1 MTSLELQTVDSTTA
15 PLTSRIRMLCIL
27 FFFSG
32 FPALIYQLTWQRS
45 LFRIFG
51 VNTESVTIVVT
62 AFMLG
67 LGLGSLAGGWISK
80 RRNVKALLLLGLIE
94 LMTAVFGVI
103 SLTIFEQ
110 VGQLVADLPMVA
122 VAAINLLLVLVPT
135 LLMGATLPI
144 LVSFL
149 AKTSGQ
155 IGSAVGTLYFVNTLG
170 AGVACLVCATII
182 FPFSGMHAAIWIA
195 AGINVVVGTGA
206 IVVHRA
212 NPDLTETS
220 QFQSAKPVTQPVL
233 GMVFVTI
240 VAMLGGFIS
249 LSYEIFLFRTISF
262 ATGSSSLAFA
272 LTLCAFLIGIAVGA
286 QNAAR
291 ACEQLAPA
299 DAMRKAATDLTW
311 ANLFGAAFLP
321 LMAQLAWIGAGVI
334 GVGMV
339 IIYLI
344 ARQWGA
350 LLPYLSQFGIAAD
363 SRAGMR
369 TAILYFANIIGC
381 ATGAILTG
389 FILSNWLGLK
399 SMAVFLLAGGTLCAV
414 LLIAALHAPVAERM
428 RRGGIAVALLIAGAI
443 ANPVVAQHVLE
454 NLQSKSVSAHDFA
467 HIVENRS
474 GIITVDND
482 GAVYGN
488 GMYDGRFNT
497 DLKKADVNGIIR
509 PYALSLFHPAPR
521 DVLMIGLSS
530 GSWAQVVA
538 SNQAVKSLTIVEIN
552 RGYLELIKQQPDVQ
566 SILQNPKVRIIEDDG
581 RRWLGHHPE
590 MHFDAVLSNT
600 TWHFRANSANLLS
613 LEFLQLVKRHLN
625 PGGVFFYNTTDSRR
639 VQRTGC
645 TAFAYGARFINHVV
659 VSETPIAWDFA
670 RWRTVL
676 ENYKI
681 DGKPEFDLSHAAD
694 RTRIDSLVTQF
705 GRGGPM
711 IEECP
716 ELLAAT
722 KDKTLITDDNMG
734 TEWRYFL
741 NLEPR

>member
-1 MTSLELQTVDSTTA
+1 MTSLELPTVDSTTA
-15 PLTSRIRMLCIL
+15 PLASRVRLLCVL

-67 LGLGSLAGGWISK
+67 LGLGSLAGGWVSK
-80 RRNVKALLLLGLIE
+80 RRNVKALLLLGVIE
-94 LMTAVFGVI
+94 LLTAAFGLI

-110 VGQLVADLPMVA
+110 VGHLVADLPLVA
-122 VAAINLLLVLVPT
+122 MAAINLLLVLVPT

-144 LVSFL
+144 LVSYL
-149 AKTSGQ
+149 AKKSGQ

-170 AGVACLVCATII
+170 AGAACLACALII
-182 FPFSGMHAAIWIA
+182 FPFFGMHAAVWIA
-195 AGINVVVGTGA
+195 AGINVAVGIGA
-206 IVVHRA
+206 IAVHYA
-212 NPDLTETS
+212 SPDLTETS
-220 QFQSAKPVTQPVL
+220 PSNQARSPARPLLTMP
-233 GMVFVTI
+233 FVTI

-272 LTLCAFLIGIAVGA
+272 LTLGAFLVGIAVGA
-286 QNAAR
+286 RNAAQ
-291 ACEQLAPA
+291 ACDQFAPA
-299 DAMRKAATDLTW
+299 EAMRKAATDLIW

-321 LMAQLAWIGAGVI
+321 VMAQLAWIGPGVI
-334 GVGMV
+334 GIGIVV
-339 IIYLI
+339 IYLI

-350 LLPYLSQFGIAAD
+350 LLPYLSQFGISAD
-363 SRAGMR
+363 SRAGMQ
-369 TAILYFANIIGC
+369 TAILYFANILGC
-381 ATGAILTG
+381 ASGAVLTG
-389 FILSNWLGLK
+389 FVLSDWLGLK
-399 SMAVFLLAGGTLCAV
+399 AMAVFLLAGGTFCAV
-414 LLIAALHAPVAERM
+414 LLIAALDVPLRERM
-428 RRGGIAVALLIAGAI
+428 RRGGIAVAILVAGAI
-443 ANPVVAQHVLE
+443 ANPVVAHRVLE
-454 NLQSKSVSAHDFA
+454 NLQSKSVSDQDFA
-467 HIVENRS
+467 HVVENRS
-474 GIITVDND
+474 GIITVDTD

-488 GMYDGRFNT
+488 GMYDGRFNI
-497 DLKKADVNGIIR
+497 DLKKTDINGIIR

-530 GSWAQVVA
+530 GSWAQVIA
-538 SNQAVKSLTIVEIN
+538 SNPAVASLTIVEIN
-552 RGYLELIKQQPDVQ
+552 RGYLELIKEQPDVQ
-566 SILQNPKVRIIEDDG
+566 SILRNPKVRIIEDDG

-590 MHFDAVLSNT
+590 MRFDAIVSNT
-600 TWHFRANSANLLS
+600 TWHFRANSSNLLS
-613 LEFLQLVKRHLN
+613 LGFLELVKQHLN

-639 VQRTGC
+639 VQRTAC
-645 TAFAYGARFINHVV
+645 TAFRHGARFINHVV
-659 VSETPIAWDFA
+659 VSETPIAWDFS
-670 RWRTVL
+670 RWRSIL
-676 ENYKI
+676 ENYVI
-681 DGKPEFDLSHAAD
+681 DGKAEFDLGNAAD
-694 RTRIDSLVTQF
+694 RTRIDSLMTQF

-734 TEWRYFL
+734 TEWRYYL

>member
-1 MTSLELQTVDSTTA
+1 MTSLELPIVEPTTA

-67 LGLGSLAGGWISK
+67 LGLGSLAGGWISR
-80 RRNVKALLLLGLIE
+80 RRNVKALLLLGAIE
-94 LMTAVFGVI
+94 LLTAAFGLV
-103 SLTIFEQ
+103 SLAIFEQ
-110 VGQLVADLPMVA
+110 VGHLVADLPMVA
-122 VAAINLLLVLVPT
+122 MAAINLLLVLVPT

-144 LVSFL
+144 LVSYL
-149 AKTSGQ
+149 ARTSGQ

-170 AGVACLVCATII
+170 AGAACLACATII
-182 FPFSGMHAAIWIA
+182 FPFLGMHAAVWIA
-195 AGINVVVGTGA
+195 AGINVVVGIGA
-206 IVVHRA
+206 IVVHRL
-212 NPDLTETS
+212 NPDVTEAS
-220 QFQSAKPVTQPVL
+220 HANSAKAAAPPVL
-233 GMVFVTI
+233 GMPFVTI
-240 VAMLGGFIS
+240 LAMLGGFIS

-272 LTLCAFLIGIAVGA
+272 LTLGAFLIGIAVGA
-286 QNAAR
+286 RNAAE
-291 ACEQLAPA
+291 ACGQFGSTG
-299 DAMRKAATDLTW
+299 AMRKAATDLVW

-321 LMAQLAWIGAGVI
+321 MMAQLAWIGAGVI
-334 GVGMV
+334 GIGMV

-350 LLPYLSQFGIAAD
+350 LLPYLSQFGISAD
-363 SRAGMR
+363 GRAGMQ
-369 TAILYFANIIGC
+369 TAVLYFANIIGC
-381 ATGAILTG
+381 ASGATLTG
-389 FILSNWLGLK
+389 FVLTNWLGQL
-399 SMAVFLLAGGTLCAV
+399 SMAVFLLAGGTFCAL
-414 LLIAALHAPVAERM
+414 LLIAALQAPLAERL
-428 RRGGIAVALLIAGAI
+428 RRGGIAVAILIAGAI
-443 ANPVVAQHVLE
+443 ANPVLAHRVLE
-454 NLQSKSVSAHDFA
+454 NLQSKSVADRDFA

-474 GIITVDND
+474 GIITVNAD
-482 GAVYGN
+482 GTVYGN

-497 DLKKADVNGIIR
+497 DLKTDVNGIIR

-530 GSWAQVVA
+530 GSWAQVIA
-538 SNQAVKSLTIVEIN
+538 SNPAVTTLTIVEIN
-552 RGYLELIKQQPDVQ
+552 RGYLELIKAQPDVQ
-566 SILQNPKVRIIEDDG
+566 SLLRNPKVRIIEDDG

-590 MHFDAVLSNT
+590 MHFDAIVSNT
-600 TWHFRANSANLLS
+600 TWHFRANSSNLLS
-613 LEFLQLVKRHLN
+613 LEFLALVKRHLN

-639 VQRTGC
+639 VQRTAC
-645 TAFAYGARFINHVV
+645 TAFPYGARFVNHVV
-659 VSETPIAWDFA
+659 VSDAPIAWDFV

-681 DGKPEFDLSHAAD
+681 DGKPEFDLSQAAD
-694 RTRIDSLVTQF
+694 RDRIDWIMTQF

-722 KDKTLITDDNMG
+722 TDKMLITDDNMG
-734 TEWRYFL
+734 TEWRYYL
-741 NLEPR
+741 NLEPG